1 MRPLIVRVYD
11 CSGTCLGPEEL
22 KRMEITT
29 PVMEHIFATVADR
42 LRPEESCPNP
52 LPPVETPG

>member
-1 MRPLIVRVYD
+1 MIVRVYD